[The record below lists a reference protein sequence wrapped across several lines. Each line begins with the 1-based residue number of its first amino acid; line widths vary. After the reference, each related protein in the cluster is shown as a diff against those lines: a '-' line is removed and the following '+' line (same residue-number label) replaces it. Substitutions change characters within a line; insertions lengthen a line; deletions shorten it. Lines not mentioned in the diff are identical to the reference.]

1 MVDLA
6 PQLHDFADT
15 AAAVAALDLVVMTD
29 SSVAHLCG
37 ALGAPVWV
45 LLAHHAHWLW
55 LTDTDRSPWY
65 ASMRFF
71 RQTSHGDWRS
81 ALDPLVAAL
90 QEKQWACAND
100 WAAQHAKA
108 TSIPPSIA
116 AK

>member
-1 MVDLA
+1 
-6 PQLHDFADT
+6 
-15 AAAVAALDLVVMTD
+15 
-29 SSVAHLCG
+29 
-37 ALGAPVWV
+37 
-45 LLAHHAHWLW
+45 
-55 LTDTDRSPWY
+55 
-65 ASMRFF
+65 MRFF

-108 TSIPPSIA
+108 TSITPSIA